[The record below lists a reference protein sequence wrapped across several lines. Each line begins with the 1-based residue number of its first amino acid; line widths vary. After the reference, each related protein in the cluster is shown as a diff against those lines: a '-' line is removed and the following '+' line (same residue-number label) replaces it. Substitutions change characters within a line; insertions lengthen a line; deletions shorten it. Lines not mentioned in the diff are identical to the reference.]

1 MTPDEA
7 AAKAWTWRLDDGTAS
22 NDWDC
27 YRERLLAVASRRGL
41 RVEDLGPPGH
51 LPLMLLANGPVTAT
65 MPRILIGS
73 GFHGEESAGPWGV
86 LAFLESVE
94 DSLLAGVGLTVLPLV
109 NVSGFRE
116 GRRFNDLGE
125 NPNRGYLPGNEAPS
139 REGRVLLSHGNR
151 LREAASDG
159 LLACHEDILLSHCYV
174 YGMERSNTPGEFS
187 RGLLRA
193 NASYFEVHADGE
205 VDGCPVRDG
214 IVFNHQDTSFES
226 WLLLEGTRHA
236 ACVETPGQQPIG
248 RRIAAQAAMMRFFV
262 EHTVDCPHSRR

>member
-1 MTPDEA
+1 MTPEEA

-22 NDWDC
+22 NDWDR
-27 YRERLLAVASRRGL
+27 YHERLQAVASRRSL

-51 LPLMLLANGPVTAT
+51 LPLPLLTNDPDAAAA
-65 MPRILIGS
+65 PRILIGS
-73 GFHGEESAGPWGV
+73 GFHGEEAAGPWGV

-94 DSLLAGVGLTVLPLV
+94 DWMLAGVGLTVLPLV

-125 NPNRGYLPGNEAPS
+125 NPNRGYLPGAEASS
-139 REGRVLLSHGNR
+139 REGRILLSHGDR
-151 LREAASDG
+151 LRDAARDG
-159 LLACHEDILLSHCYV
+159 LLACHEDVLLSHCYV
-174 YGMERSNTPGEFS
+174 YGMERSDAPGEFS
-187 RGLLRA
+187 HGLLRA
-193 NASYFEVHADGE
+193 NASFFAVHPDGE

-226 WLLLEGTRHA
+226 WLLLAGARHA
-236 ACVETPGQQPIG
+236 ACVETPGQQPIE

-262 EHTVDCPHSRR
+262 AHAAGSA

>member
-1 MTPDEA
+1 MTPEEV

-22 NDWDC
+22 NDWDR
-27 YRERLLAVASRRGL
+27 YHDRLLAVASRRGL

-51 LPLMLLANGPVTAT
+51 LPLPLLTNNPGATAV
-65 MPRILIGS
+65 PRILIGS

-116 GRRFNDLGE
+116 GKRFNDLGE
-125 NPNRGYLPGNEAPS
+125 NPNRGYLPGAEASS
-139 REGRVLLSHGNR
+139 REGRILLSQGNR
-151 LREAASDG
+151 LRDAARDG
-159 LLACHEDILLSHCYV
+159 LLACHEDVLLSHCYV
-174 YGMERSNTPGEFS
+174 YGMEQSDAPGEFS

-193 NASYFEVHADGE
+193 NASFFAVHPDGE
-205 VDGCPVRDG
+205 VDGCPVKDG

-236 ACVETPGQQPIG
+236 ACVETPGQQPIE

-262 EHTVDCPHSRR
+262 THTAGSP